1 MSKNSFKIR
10 RILTVLILILVSG
23 KKSLVK
29 QQHQQRYRPQQA
41 QPEIQSTSPEENVP
55 SYMRSTSSSTKK
67 ERPIS
72 AVPALMSTPR
82 RRYENLVF
90 FFVNCD

>member
-1 MSKNSFKIR
+1 M
-10 RILTVLILILVSG
+10 LLVSG

-29 QQHQQRYRPQQA
+29 QQHQQRYRPQTNLS

-72 AVPALMSTPR
+72 AVPSLMSTPR
-82 RRYENLVF
+82 RR
-90 FFVNCD
+90 